1 MSCTALNYTEKEFI
15 INSCRFVKLKR
26 FFFLHFIEQLFVYS
40 DNMAS
45 LGIRVE
51 SKKQVSLLVSYFQI
65 SFTNILNVLPIQPRG
80 WFVRYAN
87 R

>member
-1 MSCTALNYTEKEFI
+1 MSCTALNYTEKELI

-26 FFFLHFIEQLFVYS
+26 FFLHFIEQLFVYS

-51 SKKQVSLLVSYFQI
+51 SKKQVSLLVSYFQL
-65 SFTNILNVLPIQPRG
+65 SFTNILNILPIQPRG